1 MPHFSSDD
9 AEEMKINCIISL
21 LICLAPLLS
30 NGQTSDYGAMQIFE
44 GSTAGATV
52 NLMLRDNST
61 YHIRVTQIFCSLCDR
76 DELRNN
82 IDQKGNWSL
91 LGDTIRLAPTDTI
104 ATWDFLRLDKRK
116 LQPLFSVD
124 RVTYQIENDSLRN
137 RILTNMIASDLFTFD
152 LFYETHSN
160 GIVKTLVDRR
170 TNNQR
175 FEISVSESGH
185 IEKIKRAKGKQV
197 TELK

>member
-1 MPHFSSDD
+1 M
-9 AEEMKINCIISL
+9 
-21 LICLAPLLS
+21 ICLAPLLS
-30 NGQTSDYGAMQIFE
+30 SGQTPDYGPMQIFE

-61 YHIRVTQIFCSLCDR
+61 YHLRVTQIFCSLCDR
-76 DELRNN
+76 NELRNN

-104 ATWDFLRLDKRK
+104 TTWDFLRLDKKK

-124 RVTYQIENDSLRN
+124 RVTYQIKNDSLRN
-137 RILTNMIASDLFTFD
+137 KILTNMIASDLFTFH

-160 GIVKTLVDRR
+160 GIVKTLIDRR
-170 TNNQR
+170 TNNKQ

-185 IEKIKRAKGKQV
+185 IETIKKTKGKRV
-197 TELK
+197 KELK